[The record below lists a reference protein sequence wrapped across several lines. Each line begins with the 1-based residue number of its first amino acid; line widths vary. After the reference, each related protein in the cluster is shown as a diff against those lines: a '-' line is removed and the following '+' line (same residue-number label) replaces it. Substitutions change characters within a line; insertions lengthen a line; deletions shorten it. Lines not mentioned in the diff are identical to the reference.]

1 MKPIT
6 PTQLKLIHTLLNQQ
20 GLMEI
25 KVSLCQDISDNRT
38 SSSKELTTEEA
49 SRLIK
54 ILKDNDT
61 QKTYIKR
68 IWYLGYKS
76 GIIYGD
82 TEEDKL
88 INAAMLDVFCKSRG
102 TVKKSLGKQ
111 TLPELKRTVKQFES
125 IAAKAFEKQA
135 VREYIALL
143 KYSNEAFIEN
153 EEYEKAA
160 HNQRLI
166 DGVEL
171 ETKTIIKYFKKNP
184 DMIDY
189 AKEAYNIINNR
200 SKVKTNHFTKI

>member
-6 PTQLKLIHTLLNQQ
+6 PAQLKLIHTLLNQQ

-68 IWYLGYKS
+68 IWYLGYTA

-88 INAAMLDVFCKSRG
+88 INAAMLDVFCKNRG
-102 TVKKSLGKQ
+102 TVKKALGQQ
-111 TLPELKRTVKQFES
+111 TLLELKRTVKQFES

-135 VREYIALL
+135 VKEYIALL
-143 KYSNEAFIEN
+143 EYSNETFIEN

-160 HNQRLI
+160 YNQRI
-166 DGVEL
+166 IEHAEL
-171 ETKTIIKYFKKNP
+171 NTKTIIQYFKQNP

-189 AKEAYNIINNR
+189 AKEAYEIINTR
-200 SKVKTNHFTKI
+200 KKVKTNQYTKI